1 MKHLSFET
9 KGIATKHQISK
20 RIQCIAFYSNCFT
33 EVELFICLS
42 GYMTRYEDTLVDAV
56 WHGLRGMWFLRSV
69 CIYLYRGLYNCTHKH
84 LQIMICM
91 SGNVNE
97 FERKNNNHS
106 HSRSSS
112 NHRMI
117 ENCKKKGEQ
126 IRDGR
131 ILFKQNPIT
140 MKLELRV
147 FYFQFSIYLFIFYLF
162 IYLFVCFFALPAIHS
177 VCHTH
182 STVIYRCFIGNEIY
196 KRKCVYHQFDA
207 ICIAYF

>member
-1 MKHLSFET
+1 MH
-9 KGIATKHQISK
+9 
-20 RIQCIAFYSNCFT
+20 
-33 EVELFICLS
+33 LFIQ
-42 GYMTRYEDTLVDAV
+42 RFVQ
-56 WHGLRGMWFLRSV
+56 
-69 CIYLYRGLYNCTHKH
+69 LYNCTHKH

-106 HSRSSS
+106 RSSS

-117 ENCKKKGEQ
+117 ENCKKKDEQ

>member
-1 MKHLSFET
+1 
-9 KGIATKHQISK
+9 
-20 RIQCIAFYSNCFT
+20 
-33 EVELFICLS
+33 
-42 GYMTRYEDTLVDAV
+42 
-56 WHGLRGMWFLRSV
+56 
-69 CIYLYRGLYNCTHKH
+69 
-84 LQIMICM
+84 MICM

-162 IYLFVCFFALPAIHS
+162 IYSFVSLLCQPFTLFAIHIPLLFTDALLAMKYTKENVFIINSMLFALRIS
-177 VCHTH
+177 RCLRM
-182 STVIYRCFIGNEIY
+182 YR
-196 KRKCVYHQFDA
+196 
-207 ICIAYF
+207 